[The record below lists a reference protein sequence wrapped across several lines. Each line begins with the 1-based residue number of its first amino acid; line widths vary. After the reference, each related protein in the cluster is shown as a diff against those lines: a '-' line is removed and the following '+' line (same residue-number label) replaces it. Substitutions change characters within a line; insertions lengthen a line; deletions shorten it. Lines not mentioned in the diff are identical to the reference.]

1 MLPSQPPKVLILAR
15 EVQSARR
22 WAELLAATSATVW
35 FSAADIPPHSEIEV
49 LLTNMPA
56 DEAFSMGGAPDQR
69 LAELRVRG
77 RLAVVGIGGAA
88 GADVPLA
95 DGWTP
100 GELRLAC
107 QLAGEIVRLRIARDE
122 ISRSHEHVTQLAD
135 TDALTGVANRRAWDR
150 CLESRSAAESSQHG
164 PYWLAI
170 VDLDRFKD
178 VNDRLGYA
186 AGDQLLHAVAQAM
199 AEQLR
204 REDLIARIG
213 GDEFGVLLSGIAE
226 QQARGVFERLR
237 AAVAR
242 QTEEGRGDRV
252 TASIGFAGSDT
263 EVAAPAE
270 LLVTAETALRSA
282 KREGGDRVVGGMLG
296 IATV

>member
-15 EVQSARR
+15 EVQNARR
-22 WAELLAATSATVW
+22 WAEHLAATSATVW
-35 FSAADIPPHSEIEV
+35 FSAADIPPLSEIEV
-49 LLTNMPA
+49 LLTDMPV
-56 DEAFSMGGAPDQR
+56 DEAFPAGNPQDQR
-69 LAELRVRG
+69 LAELRARG
-77 RLAVVGIGGAA
+77 RLAVVGIGGAP
-88 GADVPLA
+88 GADLPLA

-107 QLAGEIVRLRIARDE
+107 QLAGEIVRLRTARDE
-122 ISRSHEHVTQLAD
+122 ISQSHQHVTQLAE

-150 CLESRSAAESSQHG
+150 RLESLSAGDSSSR
-164 PYWLAI
+164 PRCWLAI
-170 VDLDRFKD
+170 VDLDRFKE

-186 AGDQLLHAVAQAM
+186 AGDRLLHAAAQAM

-213 GDEFGVLLSGIAE
+213 GDEFGVLLSGVVE

-242 QTEEGRGDRV
+242 QTAEGRGDSV
-252 TASIGFAGSDT
+252 TASIGFAAGDAKAS
-263 EVAAPAE
+263 PAE
-270 LLVTAETALRSA
+270 LMAAAEGSLRIA
-282 KREGGDRVVGGMLG
+282 KREGGDRIVGGPLQFE
-296 IATV
+296 TP

>member
-22 WAELLAATSATVW
+22 WAEHLAATAASVW

-49 LLTNMPA
+49 LLTDMPVN
-56 DEAFSMGGAPDQR
+56 EAFSLGGVQDQR
-69 LAELRVRG
+69 LAELRARG
-77 RLAVVGIGGAA
+77 RLAVVGIGGAP
-88 GADVPLA
+88 GADLPLA

-122 ISRSHEHVTQLAD
+122 LSQSHQHVTQLAE

-150 CLESRSAAESSQHG
+150 CLENRSAAQTSPSG
-164 PYWLAI
+164 PCWLAI
-170 VDLDRFKD
+170 VDLDRFKE

-186 AGDQLLHAVAQAM
+186 AGDRLLHAAAQAM

-213 GDEFGVLLSGIAE
+213 GDEFGVFLSGIGE
-226 QQARGVFERLR
+226 QQALGVFERLR

-242 QTEEGRGDRV
+242 QTAEGRGDSV

-263 EVAAPAE
+263 QTSPAE
-270 LLVTAETALRSA
+270 LLVAAEEALRIA
-282 KREGGDRVVGGMLG
+282 KREGGDRVVGG
-296 IATV
+296 TP

>member
-15 EVQSARR
+15 EVQTARR
-22 WAELLAATSATVW
+22 WAEHLAATSASVW

-49 LLTNMPA
+49 LLTDVPV
-56 DEAFSMGGAPDQR
+56 DEALSAGNPLDQR
-69 LAELRVRG
+69 LAELRARG
-77 RLAVVGIGGAA
+77 RLAVVGIGGAP

-95 DGWTP
+95 DGWAP

-122 ISRSHEHVTQLAD
+122 LSQSHQYVAQLAE

-150 CLESRSAAESSQHG
+150 CLENRSAAETSPSG
-164 PYWLAI
+164 ACWLAI
-170 VDLDRFKD
+170 VDLDRFKE

-186 AGDQLLHAVAQAM
+186 SGDRLLHAVAQAM

-213 GDEFGVLLSGIAE
+213 GDEFGVLLSGIGE

-242 QTEEGRGDRV
+242 QTAEGRGDRV
-252 TASIGFAGSDT
+252 TASIGFAASDT
-263 EVAAPAE
+263 QASAAE
-270 LLVTAETALRSA
+270 LLAAAEDALRTA
-282 KREGGDRVVGGMLG
+282 KREGGDRIVGGTLQSE
-296 IATV
+296 TS